1 MGFSYFAIFM
11 QNLASPTTG
20 AFAGEAFNRMS
31 NSAENQLGVKREE
44 KFSSDFSFQP
54 QTKPA
59 AISSTVFQSSS
70 NTVSAVCVNS
80 F

>member
-1 MGFSYFAIFM
+1 MGLCYFVLFM
-11 QNLASPTTG
+11 QNLSSPTTG

-31 NSAENQLGVKREE
+31 NSAENQLGVRGEE
-44 KFSSDFSFQP
+44 KFTSDFSFQP

-59 AISSTVFQSSS
+59 AVFQSSS
-70 NTVSAVCVNS
+70 NMVSGVCVNS